1 MSLLGSL
8 QGRAVALLQALSLP
22 SLRARLAR
30 RPSRALARHLDRI
43 APRKAPAD
51 SKAKKSIAPVNDR
64 ALMDQ
69 LADATRQRRQAEAA
83 NQAKSRFLAAI
94 SHEIRT
100 PMNGIVGMAG
110 LLTDTGLTPE
120 QQNYVQAVD
129 RSARTLLTLIDELLD
144 FAKIEAG
151 KVVLKE
157 EPLAV
162 EDCVQSVVE
171 LLAPAAYAKGID
183 IACAADPGLPRM
195 VLGDEGRLR
204 QIVTNLVGNAVKFTD
219 AGGVLVT
226 VGRLP
231 MTGGRPVPPGQ
242 IALAVTV
249 EDTGIGIAPKALPNL
264 FQEFEQSEA
273 AVERQ
278 GGTGLGLAISRR
290 LAHAMGGDI
299 YVASQPGHGSTFT
312 LAVHCKL
319 PADHAARTRAPIASE
334 TARHVLLALDRPIER
349 RALGLA
355 LAGAGIPV
363 EESPLSG
370 AGRLIG
376 AAAAEGEPFT
386 SVLVD
391 GSCGPEAA
399 ARLLTEARAA
409 APGRDVQGVVVLAT
423 PANASFAEFRNAG
436 FDSYLVRPVRV
447 QSMLAAL
454 GRGFARKARPSPAV
468 ALESS
473 QRSDGTGASVLLVE
487 DNQINTL
494 LAQRL
499 LEKTGCEVRTCGN
512 GRDAVEVFRGI
523 LAGFDAP
530 VDLVLMDV
538 HLPLLDGLEATR
550 AIRQLYASH
559 ALAPPPIVA
568 VTANAFDEDRRRC
581 IDAGM
586 DDYLAKPFDRADLD
600 RLLSRWCAGKSGE
613 RAA

>member
-1 MSLLGSL
+1 VSLLGSL
-8 QGRAVALLQALSLP
+8 PGRVIALFQALTFP
-22 SLRARLAR
+22 SLRAKLAR
-30 RPSRALARHLDRI
+30 RPSRALVHHLDRI
-43 APRKAPAD
+43 APRRAPAG
-51 SKAKKSIAPVNDR
+51 SATKKITAPVSDR

-83 NQAKSRFLAAI
+83 SQAKSRFLAAI

-120 QQNYVQAVD
+120 QNNYVQAID

-183 IACAADPGLPRM
+183 IACAADPSLPRL

-231 MTGGRPVPPGQ
+231 TAGGRPLPPDR

-249 EDTGIGIAPKALPNL
+249 EDTGIGIAPESLHSI

-273 AVERQ
+273 AVERR

-299 YVASQPGHGSTFT
+299 CVASQPGHGSTFT
-312 LAVHCKL
+312 LAVHFKW
-319 PADHAARTRAPIASE
+319 PAGHAARPQPPLASE
-334 TARHVLLALDRPIER
+334 TAQHVLLALDRPIER

-363 EESPLSG
+363 EDSPLSE
-370 AGRLIG
+370 AGSLIG
-376 AAAAEGEPFT
+376 AAAGEGEPFT

-399 ARLLTEARAA
+399 ARLLNQARAA

-423 PANASFAEFRNAG
+423 PANAGFAQYHNAG

-454 GRGFARKARPSPAV
+454 GRGFPRTVRPSPAIP
-468 ALESS
+468 LEPSL
-473 QRSDGTGASVLLVE
+473 RSGARTIPVLLVE

-499 LEKTGCEVRTCGN
+499 LEKAGCEVRTCGN

-523 LAGFDAP
+523 LGGFDAP

-538 HLPLLDGLEATR
+538 HLPLLDGIEATR

-559 ALAPPPIVA
+559 TLAPPPIVA
-568 VTANAFDEDRRRC
+568 VTANAFEEDRRRC
-581 IDAGM
+581 IEAGM
-586 DDYLAKPFDRADLD
+586 DDYLAKPFDRTDLD
-600 RLLSRWCAGKSGE
+600 RLLARWCASKSGE